1 MMEKM
6 REIKNMIANNLVVN
20 NTASITNFGQAQEDI
35 SRMHNPKELLQ
46 HSTEMM
52 QIIEQKDQFMQQ
64 ANLQ

>member
-52 QIIEQKDQFMQQ
+52 
-64 ANLQ
+64 